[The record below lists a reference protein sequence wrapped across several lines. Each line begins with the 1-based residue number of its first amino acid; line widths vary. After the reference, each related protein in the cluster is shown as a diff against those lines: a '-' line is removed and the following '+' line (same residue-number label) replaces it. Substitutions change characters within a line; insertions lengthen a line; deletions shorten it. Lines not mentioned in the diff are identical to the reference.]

1 MLVLVRCAAVETELT
16 ADIENSVNSPDRRE
30 LRRLL
35 SKLRL
40 FVALRRCEKSVSSAL
55 IVQPPPPL
63 VLDDDDDDTG
73 GGGGGHPLAALGKH
87 KLFVRVPKDSRHFLV
102 GFQRR
107 LVLCLFWLVGREGGG
122 DLSASVQCSVSNHCV
137 LTHNSC
143 FKQS

>member
-102 GFQRR
+102 GFQ
-107 LVLCLFWLVGREGGG
+107 LLCLFWLVG
-122 DLSASVQCSVSNHCV
+122 
-137 LTHNSC
+137 
-143 FKQS
+143 